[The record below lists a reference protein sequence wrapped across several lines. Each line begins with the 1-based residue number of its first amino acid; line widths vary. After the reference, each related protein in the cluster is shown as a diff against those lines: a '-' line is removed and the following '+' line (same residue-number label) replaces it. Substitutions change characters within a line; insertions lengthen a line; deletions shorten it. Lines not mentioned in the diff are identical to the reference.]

1 MPAMRRTTASDACA
15 VTRLDATCG
24 SPAERVTGAAHG
36 LNQTRT
42 ATELE
47 FVTQILDS
55 HVDQVRI
62 TQIVEPP
69 HVLQD
74 LLARQ
79 HLTWMPQ
86 EQLQE
91 LVLSRSQLQEI
102 AVAAR
107 FAFAGHKLDV
117 LKTQYFY
124 LARLHPTQQGSHAR
138 HELVG

>member
-1 MPAMRRTTASDACA
+1 MPAMRHTTASDACA
-15 VTRLDATCG
+15 ATRPGAARG

-36 LNQTRT
+36 LNQTRA

-55 HVDQVRI
+55 HVDEVRI
-62 TQIVEPP
+62 TEVVEAP

-79 HLTWMPQ
+79 HLAWMPQ

-102 AVAAR
+102 AIAAC
-107 FAFAGHKLDV
+107 F
-117 LKTQYFY
+117 
-124 LARLHPTQQGSHAR
+124 
-138 HELVG
+138 